1 MKLVQAW
8 DLKKE
13 EARYMQLENR
23 AGGGGGR
30 RCAYR
35 SIVGVGLVP
44 TILEKGIMMK
54 KVQFSSVVLPEFS
67 PQK

>member
-1 MKLVQAW
+1 
-8 DLKKE
+8 
-13 EARYMQLENR
+13 MQLENR